1 MHFAQL
7 DLLLICTWLYIFIH
21 IIRLF
26 MQHWVLYV
34 IVTYTSKTSRM
45 FPNYLMQLIMSKRIV
60 QIQSSSIDQ
69 ILRDVKKLNVKVV
82 K

>member
-1 MHFAQL
+1 
-7 DLLLICTWLYIFIH
+7 
-21 IIRLF
+21 
-26 MQHWVLYV
+26 MQHWVLDV

>member
-1 MHFAQL
+1 
-7 DLLLICTWLYIFIH
+7 
-21 IIRLF
+21 

>member
-1 MHFAQL
+1 
-7 DLLLICTWLYIFIH
+7 
-21 IIRLF
+21 
-26 MQHWVLYV
+26 
-34 IVTYTSKTSRM
+34 M

-69 ILRDVKKLNVKVV
+69 ILHDVKKLNVKVV